1 MPKAIKKRVTKK
13 IGLKEE
19 DVKSAAV
26 RSLDIIKNKKRI
38 FILILLVLGI
48 AVISTIAFMLYSSS
62 IKEEANSFEKEAY
75 NYYYDINLKTP
86 LTDEER
92 WRKSLELFQKAI
104 EVKST
109 SAVQFYIGNCYFNLG
124 DYDNAIKAYNK
135 FIDKYKNEEII
146 LPLVYQK
153 LASAYIKRGK
163 NDEAIKTLNTLT
175 QFKNGIFKDVALILE
190 ARHYETTGKHE
201 DAIKKY
207 KELVEGFPS
216 SPWTVEA
223 KARIEMG
230 KDKESTKSDKSS
242 SEDGLENSTK

>member
-13 IGLKEE
+13 IGVKEE
-19 DVKSAAV
+19 EVKSVAI
-26 RSLDIIKNKKRI
+26 RSLDILKKKKRI
-38 FILILLVLGI
+38 FILILLALGI
-48 AVISTIAFMLYSSS
+48 VVISTIAFMLYSSS
-62 IKEEANSFEKEAY
+62 IKEKAYSFEREAY
-75 NYYYDINLKTP
+75 NYYYEINLKPP
-86 LTDEER
+86 LSAEER

-109 SAVQFYIGNCYFNLG
+109 PAVQFYIGNCYFNLG

-135 FIDKYKNEEII
+135 FIDKYKNEEVI

-153 LASAYIKRGK
+153 LASAYIKKGK
-163 NDEAIKTLNTLT
+163 NDEVVKTLNTLA

-207 KELVEGFPS
+207 KELVESFPS
-216 SPWTVEA
+216 SPWTAEA
-223 KARIEMG
+223 KARIEMEKG
-230 KDKESTKSDKSS
+230 KESMKPNKSS
-242 SEDGLENSTK
+242 SEDGLERGN